1 MPAAS
6 LKVTVNFY
14 IYRILVLGYDFVQ
27 ILFRFLLLRILKALI
42 GKDTD
47 DGEEDGDDDAKYAGG

>member
-1 MPAAS
+1 
-6 LKVTVNFY
+6 
-14 IYRILVLGYDFVQ
+14 
-27 ILFRFLLLRILKALI
+27 LFRFLLLRILKALI